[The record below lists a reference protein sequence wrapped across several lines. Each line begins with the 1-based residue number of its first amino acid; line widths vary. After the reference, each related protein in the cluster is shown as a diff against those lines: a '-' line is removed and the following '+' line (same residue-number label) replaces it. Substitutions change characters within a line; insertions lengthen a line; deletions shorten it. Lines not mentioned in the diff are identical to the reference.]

1 MGAAQEAQA
10 CLAFYRGLGRRESLR
25 DLCRAVLAFLEKLDW
40 SSSQVLTMIH
50 SSLLDFK
57 FMIRRITGK
66 SALISYNAY
75 GCHCGLG
82 GRGQPLDKT
91 DWCCHAHDCCY
102 KELTNQSCHP
112 FFDDYQYSII
122 NEDVMCWNTTNST
135 CAKQACDCDRTAV
148 LCFRKEASSY
158 NKGYRYYFNF
168 FCKGS
173 TPSC

>member
-1 MGAAQEAQA
+1 NPVP
-10 CLAFYRGLGRRESLR
+10 CLLLP
-25 DLCRAVLAFLEKLDW
+25 LCMNLPEG
-40 SSSQVLTMIH
+40 
-50 SSLLDFK
+50 SLLDFK
-57 FMIRRITGK
+57 FMIRRITRK
-66 SALISYNAY
+66 SALISYNGY

-102 KELTNQSCHP
+102 KELLPHEGCRVRHA
-112 FFDDYQYSII
+112 F
-122 NEDVMCWNTTNST
+122 VRAGHTTNAT
-135 CAKQACDCDRTAV
+135 CAKRACECDRTAV

-168 FCKGS
+168 FCQGS

>member
-1 MGAAQEAQA
+1 KILKSPFCSFA
-10 CLAFYRGLGRRESLR
+10 
-25 DLCRAVLAFLEKLDW
+25 
-40 SSSQVLTMIH
+40 VLTMIH
-50 SSLLDFK
+50 SSLLNFK

-66 SALISYNAY
+66 SALISYNGY

-112 FFDDYQYSII
+112 FFDYYQYSII
-122 NEDVMCWNTTNST
+122 DEDSCRVINAFVPAGNTNNST

>member
-1 MGAAQEAQA
+1 
-10 CLAFYRGLGRRESLR
+10 
-25 DLCRAVLAFLEKLDW
+25 DLPPHVSPFCSFA
-40 SSSQVLTMIH
+40 VLTMIH

-66 SALISYNAY
+66 SALISYNGY

-102 KELTNQSCHP
+102 KELTKQSCHP

-122 NEDVMCWNTTNST
+122 NEDVINAFVPAGNTTNST

>member
-1 MGAAQEAQA
+1 MDMWKLFPMAILAA
-10 CLAFYRGLGRRESLR
+10 SI
-25 DLCRAVLAFLEKLDW
+25 
-40 SSSQVLTMIH
+40 LTTTL

-57 FMIRRITGK
+57 LMIRTVTRK
-66 SALISYNAY
+66 SALLSYNGY

-102 KELTNQSCHP
+102 NKLNPSCHP
-112 FFDDYQYSII
+112 YFDLYQYSII
-122 NEDVMCWNTTNST
+122 NEDIICWNINNST
-135 CAKQACDCDRTAV
+135 CAKEACECDRTAA

-158 NKGYRYYFNF
+158 NKAYRYYINL
-168 FCKGS
+168 FCNGS